1 MLDTIL
7 KITEE
12 IPKQTPE
19 NYEIQLHSS
28 TGFFIKIMETMN
40 YFQHDYR
47 SRLDK
52 KLRGFF

>member
-1 MLDTIL
+1 VLDTIL

-28 TGFFIKIMETMN
+28 TGFLIRLWQRDLPTPTNGKMN
-40 YFQHDYR
+40 
-47 SRLDK
+47 
-52 KLRGFF
+52 GIPN